1 MGMWLLSGRVGPL
14 RDGHF
19 RALSKVGGL
28 EWEPI
33 FGGDCSMYPDE
44 GNSRSYRRENSI
56 LNTLGKKPR
65 NYVAKEEKA
74 EGKKQMESLSMRKE
88 NKSEKSILFLSY
100 DQRIL
105 LIEECSLTLYSSLQ
119 LRHS

>member
-1 MGMWLLSGRVGPL
+1 MGGGGGNGYVVTEWASRPTQRWAFPG
-14 RDGHF
+14 
-19 RALSKVGGL
+19 LSKVGGL

-33 FGGDCSMYPDE
+33 FGGDCSMHPDE
-44 GNSRSYRRENSI
+44 GNSRSYARENSI

-74 EGKKQMESLSMRKE
+74 EGKTQMESLSMGKE

-100 DQRIL
+100 DQRIPL
-105 LIEECSLTLYSSLQ
+105 KDAL
-119 LRHS
+119 

>member
-19 RALSKVGGL
+19 RTLSEVGGL
-28 EWEPI
+28 EWEEPI
-33 FGGDCSMYPDE
+33 FVGDCSMHPDE
-44 GNSRSYRRENSI
+44 GNSSFYWREDSI

-74 EGKKQMESLSMRKE
+74 EGKKQMESLSMGKE
-88 NKSEKSILFLSY
+88 N
-100 DQRIL
+100 
-105 LIEECSLTLYSSLQ
+105 
-119 LRHS
+119 